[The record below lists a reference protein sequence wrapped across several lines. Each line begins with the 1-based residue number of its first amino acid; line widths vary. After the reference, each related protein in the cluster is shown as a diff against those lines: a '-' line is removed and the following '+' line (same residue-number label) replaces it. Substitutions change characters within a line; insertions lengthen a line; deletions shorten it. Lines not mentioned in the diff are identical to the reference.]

1 MSARGGEGGMQAI
14 LEACRERFRPI
25 LMTTLAAL
33 FGAIP
38 LALATGPGA
47 ELRSPLGITIIGGM
61 LLSQVLTLY
70 TTPVVYLALERL
82 ATAATGAA
90 AQAGGQR
97 RGGTWRRDRASGRIA
112 LVRMGG

>member
-1 MSARGGEGGMQAI
+1 MNLPHESGQEHPSGHEFDEGPV
-14 LEACRERFRPI
+14 RPRRKGVYV
-25 LMTTLAAL
+25 LPNLFTLAAL
-33 FGAIP
+33 FGAVP

-82 ATAATGAA
+82 ATA
-90 AQAGGQR
+90 R
-97 RGGTWRRDRASGRIA
+97 RAPLRKLTTHLPPVPDA
-112 LVRMGG
+112 LT